1 MSTRTLGLLLCALV
15 ASLVNA
21 IAARS
26 APPGVAAHATVSCD
40 SVAQV
45 VGPVGP
51 GPGSRIVFAR
61 IAVPERY
68 LAQVADEDY
77 PLRHWV
83 KAGILVRPGSRPV
96 ELIVPVA
103 WRNRLAIGWGD
114 GGVASSLRIAGC
126 PAYGR
131 RWLGY
136 AGGFHL
142 AARACVPLIVRT
154 GGRSR
159 TISFGIGRRCP

>member
-1 MSTRTLGLLLCALV
+1 MALR
-15 ASLVNA
+15 ATH
-21 IAARS
+21 IAALATFAAIVS
-26 APPGVAAHATVSCD
+26 VVAAFAAPPGVAEHATVSCD

-45 VGPVGP
+45 IGRVAP
-51 GPGSRIVFAR
+51 GPGSRIVFGR
-61 IAVPERY
+61 IAVPARY
-68 LAQVADEDY
+68 LARVADEDY

-96 ELIVPVA
+96 DLIVPVA
-103 WRNRLAIGWGD
+103 WRSRLAIGWGD
-114 GGVASSLRIAGC
+114 GGVASSVRIAGC

-142 AARACVPLIVRT
+142 AAPACVPLIVRT